1 MPISPELPE
10 LPSPRKYAKLQTVFT
25 NLLLGIAATWPPAR
39 YYPLPALHLNPGLAP
54 LRRPSIRVTAA
65 VERLFVVEV
74 ALNEEHPSEDVESSW
89 DRHRMVEVA
98 SVVTSKVSTVVSEM
112 G

>member
-1 MPISPELPE
+1 MRE
-10 LPSPRKYAKLQTVFT
+10 
-25 NLLLGIAATWPPAR
+25 IAWR
-39 YYPLPALHLNPGLAP
+39 DVK
-54 LRRPSIRVTAA
+54 IRVTAA

-98 SVVTSKVSTVVSEM
+98 SVGCHGS
-112 G
+112 GH